1 MKLKRLLILRYIDIL
16 FYSIKFLL
24 YTEVQE
30 QEIKT

>member
-1 MKLKRLLILRYIDIL
+1 MKIKRLLILRYIDIL
-16 FYSIKFLL
+16 LYSVKFLL